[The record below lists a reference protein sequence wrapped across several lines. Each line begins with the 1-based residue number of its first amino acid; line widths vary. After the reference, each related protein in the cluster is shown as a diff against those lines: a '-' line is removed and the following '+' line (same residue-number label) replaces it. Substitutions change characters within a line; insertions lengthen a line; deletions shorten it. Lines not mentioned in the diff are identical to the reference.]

1 MSDEQE
7 EWDESEEEGADYN
20 YFEDDVVLRAE
31 VKMME
36 EDNEPYLMGQ
46 DDPDSPETI
55 KEDDD
60 VGIDDPYVPACEEGS
75 PSFVQFTIN
84 GEP

>member
-1 MSDEQE
+1 
-7 EWDESEEEGADYN
+7 
-20 YFEDDVVLRAE
+20 
-31 VKMME
+31 MME